1 MQTTD
6 SQWYVALALVG
17 MAGTLLDQG
26 QVERAARLL
35 RAAEVLVET
44 IGGRLP
50 PIDHGLY
57 DRNVATARAALGE
70 AAFAAALAEGRAMTL
85 EAALAYALV
94 EV

>member
-44 IGGRLP
+44 IGGRSP
-50 PIDHGLY
+50 A
-57 DRNVATARAALGE
+57 N
-70 AAFAAALAEGRAMTL
+70 
-85 EAALAYALV
+85 
-94 EV
+94 